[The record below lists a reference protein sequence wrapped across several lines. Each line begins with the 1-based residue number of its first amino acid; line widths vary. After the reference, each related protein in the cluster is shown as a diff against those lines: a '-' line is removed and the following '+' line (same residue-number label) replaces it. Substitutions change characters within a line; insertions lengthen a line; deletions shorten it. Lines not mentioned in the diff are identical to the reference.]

1 MANLKLQPTTTKPKA
16 IRKSAGVANDEALTQ
31 DGNAERL
38 AWIAKT
44 AYFKA
49 EARGFAPGKDLD
61 DWLAAE
67 AEFGARAVH

>member
-1 MANLKLQPTTTKPKA
+1 MANLKAQPTAAKPKA
-16 IRKSAGVANDEALTQ
+16 IPKSTVVANDEHLTL
-31 DGNAERL
+31 DANDDRL

-49 EARGFAPGKDLD
+49 EARGFAPGQALE

-67 AEFGARAVH
+67 AEFGTRAVH